1 MSNTDNNV
9 NIVQAPGG
17 FQGQGFFATKF
28 DYVIGLAR
36 ANSLWPLPFAT
47 SCCGIEFMA
56 TMASTYDMGLFG
68 AERNST
74 RAADDAQRQQ
84 DPSRP
89 VDTVDPR
96 DRSTD
101 PAPPRTLP
109 IPGTNTGPGGLPP
122 QGALPDPYA
131 NPR

>member
-1 MSNTDNNV
+1 MTLGMTRTLALAGAL
-9 NIVQAPGG
+9 ILA
-17 FQGQGFFATKF
+17 A
-28 DYVIGLAR
+28 GLAG
-36 ANSLWPLPFAT
+36 
-47 SCCGIEFMA
+47 CGKVGQLERP
-56 TMASTYDMGLFG
+56 GPLFG

>member
-1 MSNTDNNV
+1 MSRKV
-9 NIVQAPGG
+9 HIGAVLGPAVIILAAVALAGCGKVGQLERPG
-17 FQGQGFFATKF
+17 
-28 DYVIGLAR
+28 
-36 ANSLWPLPFAT
+36 P
-47 SCCGIEFMA
+47 
-56 TMASTYDMGLFG
+56 LFG
-68 AERNST
+68 AERNT
-74 RAADDAQRQQ
+74 TKDADDAQRKQ

-109 IPGTNTGPGGLPP
+109 IEGTSPNPTRTAP

-131 NPR
+131 QPRR

>member
-1 MSNTDNNV
+1 MKAKTT
-9 NIVQAPGG
+9 IVLIALAAGLGACGKVGQLERPG
-17 FQGQGFFATKF
+17 
-28 DYVIGLAR
+28 
-36 ANSLWPLPFAT
+36 P
-47 SCCGIEFMA
+47 
-56 TMASTYDMGLFG
+56 LFG

-96 DRSTD
+96 DRTTD

-109 IPGTNTGPGGLPP
+109 IQGTSPDPSRTAPP
-122 QGALPDPYA
+122 GALPDPYA
-131 NPR
+131 NPRR

>member
-1 MSNTDNNV
+1 MSLRTQTGAV
-9 NIVQAPGG
+9 ALALALAAGLSACGKVGQLERPG
-17 FQGQGFFATKF
+17 
-28 DYVIGLAR
+28 
-36 ANSLWPLPFAT
+36 P
-47 SCCGIEFMA
+47 
-56 TMASTYDMGLFG
+56 LFG
-68 AERNST
+68 HERNT
-74 RAADDAQRQQ
+74 TKDADNSQRNKQ

-109 IPGTNTGPGGLPP
+109 IEGTAPNPTETAP

-131 NPR
+131 NPRR

>member
-1 MSNTDNNV
+1 MSLRTQTGAV
-9 NIVQAPGG
+9 ALALILA
-17 FQGQGFFATKF
+17 A
-28 DYVIGLAR
+28 GLAG
-36 ANSLWPLPFAT
+36 
-47 SCCGIEFMA
+47 CGKVGQPERP
-56 TMASTYDMGLFG
+56 GPLFG
-68 AERNST
+68 AERNT
-74 RAADDAQRQQ
+74 TKDADNAQRKR

-109 IPGTNTGPGGLPP
+109 IEGTSPDPSGLPP

-131 NPR
+131 NPRR

>member
-1 MSNTDNNV
+1 MTLRTAAALAALLALSAGLSACGKV
-9 NIVQAPGG
+9 GRLERPG
-17 FQGQGFFATKF
+17 
-28 DYVIGLAR
+28 
-36 ANSLWPLPFAT
+36 P
-47 SCCGIEFMA
+47 
-56 TMASTYDMGLFG
+56 LFG

-109 IPGTNTGPGGLPP
+109 ITGTSPSPTQPAP

-131 NPR
+131 NPARR